1 MFISNCLARRTEG
14 FVFVFMFIK
23 FDSSMP
29 FLPSCVTTTD
39 LFEEKPGW
47 ILSKFVC
54 KYPVSEKC
62 FRGRRD
68 EMIMQP

>member
-1 MFISNCLARRTEG
+1 
-14 FVFVFMFIK
+14 
-23 FDSSMP
+23 MP

-54 KYPVSEKC
+54 KYPVSEEC

-68 EMIMQP
+68 EMIMQLEAAAAHFNFMHIDTLC